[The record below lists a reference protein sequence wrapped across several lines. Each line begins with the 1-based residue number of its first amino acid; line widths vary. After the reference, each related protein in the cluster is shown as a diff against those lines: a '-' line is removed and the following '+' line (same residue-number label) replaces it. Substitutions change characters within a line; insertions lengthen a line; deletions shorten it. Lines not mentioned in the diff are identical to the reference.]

1 MRGELFGDPYFGLML
16 KKLMFD
22 QNSYILK
29 DTIIDMIYTQLAI
42 FIPQI
47 KVRRQDIDIV
57 QDREKGKLY
66 CNFSGINQID
76 YQHNTFNL
84 VLLEDNEQENTH
96 MITYSEENAVK
107 LSPTKK
113 DFYQMW
119 MEVLDNARAIS
130 NR

>member
-1 MRGELFGDPYFGLML
+1 MFNSNSTNVWKSTEYNEATTQNTKLVLQSMRGELFGDPYFGLML

-42 FIPQI
+42 FIPQV

-84 VLLEDNEQENTH
+84 VLLEDNE
-96 MITYSEENAVK
+96 
-107 LSPTKK
+107 
-113 DFYQMW
+113 
-119 MEVLDNARAIS
+119 
-130 NR
+130 